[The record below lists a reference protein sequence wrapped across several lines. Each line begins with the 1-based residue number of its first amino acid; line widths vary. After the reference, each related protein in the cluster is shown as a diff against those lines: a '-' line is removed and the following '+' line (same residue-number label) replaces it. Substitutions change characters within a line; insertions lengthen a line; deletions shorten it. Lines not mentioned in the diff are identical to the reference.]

1 MKITVMTDLAT
12 ARKAFDLFADGWTTG
27 NFDPYIA
34 MLAEEMM
41 FWFPMGMHRGKF
53 SGIEGRQQMIAK
65 CRDHEAAGD
74 RLTFSDPQ
82 YVLSD
87 GTSVMFEFEAEG
99 LYAGKP
105 YQGHN
110 AIAFEVKDGKVVGF
124 REYFGDL
131 EA

>member
-1 MKITVMTDLAT
+1 MTDITT
-12 ARKAFDLFADGWTTG
+12 ARKAFDLFAQGWTSG

-41 FWFPMGMHRGKF
+41 FWFPMGSHRGKF
-53 SGIEGRQQMIAK
+53 SGPAGRQQMIAK

-74 RLTFSDPQ
+74 RLTFSAPQ
-82 YVLSD
+82 YVLSND
-87 GTSVMFEFEAEG
+87 TSVIFEFEAEG
-99 LYAGKP
+99 LYGGKP

-110 AIAFEVKDGKVVGF
+110 AIAFEIQGGQVVGF

-131 EA
+131 GA